1 MGTSH
6 WYSGDGTP
14 SIEPCEGVLPAVIRT
29 RSDGTE
35 RFICYD
41 DSDGTSADTAWLSV
55 DADSTVSLLLWR

>member
-1 MGTSH
+1 MSTSR
-6 WYSGDGTP
+6 WSTGDGTP
-14 SIEPCEGVLPAVIRT
+14 PIELSEGVLPAVIRT